1 MPKSARRLLAL
12 SERTSCPKLARLDA
26 SPNVATAVQ
35 QFQRV
40 SDHAWRS
47 FREHIRGGSPLP
59 ARAATL
65 DRVVYGLAQPILG
78 GRIIVRDAE
87 LLKSA
92 LYPPLILGVFC
103 AVVALLGGGIDLG
116 FFRRF
121 YRVFAVLAPLPSI
134 IFARHYARLAATA
147 HRKLGFGDCEP
158 RLEGVGRAIRRAVYQ
173 ALLIAIAA
181 APAVALLR
189 ITPFLGRYLARVA
202 AALWALHWVVIDA
215 FDDARILERGE
226 SLKDVDAK
234 NKAAP
239 TAWFIRCFNWLA
251 DRLPLRRLTR
261 RFARFCD
268 KLSLEWR
275 EEMALAEAHPSLV
288 AGFGVM
294 TAALLA
300 TPVLNLFFR
309 PIIIVASVHLLGQV
323 SRRACD

>member
-1 MPKSARRLLAL
+1 
-12 SERTSCPKLARLDA
+12 LARLDA
-26 SPNVATAVQ
+26 PPNVATAVQ
-35 QFQRV
+35 QLQRV
-40 SDHAWRS
+40 SSHAWLS
-47 FREHIRGGSPLP
+47 FREHIRGTRPLP
-59 ARAATL
+59 PKGAAL

-92 LYPPLILGVFC
+92 LYPPLLLGVFC
-103 AVVALLGGGIDLG
+103 ACVALLGGGIDVG

-158 RLEGVGRAIRRAVYQ
+158 RLEGIGRAIRRAVYQ

-181 APAVALLR
+181 APVVALLR
-189 ITPFLGRYLARVA
+189 ITPFFGRYLARVA

-215 FDDARILERGE
+215 FDDARILESGE
-226 SLKDVDAK
+226 SLADVDAK
-234 NKAAP
+234 NKSAP
-239 TAWFIRCFNWLA
+239 NPWFVRCFNWLA
-251 DRLPLRRLTR
+251 DRLPPGIRRPTR
-261 RFARFCD
+261 SFARFCD

-275 EEMALAEAHPSLV
+275 EELALAEGHPSLV

-294 TAALLA
+294 TGALLA

-323 SRRACD
+323 SRANGD

>member
-1 MPKSARRLLAL
+1 MAI
-12 SERTSCPKLARLDA
+12 
-26 SPNVATAVQ
+26 AVQ
-35 QFQRV
+35 QLQRV
-40 SDHAWRS
+40 SSHAWLS
-47 FREHIRGGSPLP
+47 FREYIRGGSPLP
-59 ARAATL
+59 PRGATL
-65 DRVVYGLAQPILG
+65 DRILYGLAQPVLG
-78 GRIIVRDAE
+78 GRIIVRDRE

-92 LYPPLILGVFC
+92 LYPPLLLGVFC
-103 AVVALLGGGIDLG
+103 AGVALLGEGINPG

-158 RLEGVGRAIRRAVYQ
+158 RLESIGRAIRRAVYQ
-173 ALLIAIAA
+173 AILIAIAA
-181 APAVALLR
+181 GPAIALLR
-189 ITPFLGRYLARVA
+189 ITPLLGRYLARVA

-215 FDDARILERGE
+215 FDDARILEAGE
-226 SLKDVDAK
+226 SLADVDAK

-239 TAWFIRCFNWLA
+239 TPWFVRCFNWLA
-251 DRLPLRRLTR
+251 DRLPPGFRRLTR
-261 RFARFCD
+261 SFARFCD

-275 EEMALAEAHPSLV
+275 EELALAEGHPSLV

-323 SRRACD
+323 SRQNGD